1 MGGDRVP
8 EALRE
13 LVGCLSTGR
22 RETFH
27 FRLHGHPRPLP
38 GEAETHLLRVGQ
50 EALTNVLKHARAA
63 NVLVELHYSG
73 REARLH
79 IEDDGQG
86 FVTGNEGA
94 PVEGVGLTGM
104 RERAEKIGGQLT
116 LRPSPV
122 GGVAVTVTVPVPAD
136 DERCADGR

>member
-1 MGGDRVP
+1 MERPKAVSGRSAGRP
-8 EALRE
+8 EK
-13 LVGCLSTGR
+13 
-22 RETFH
+22 FY
-27 FRLHGHPRPLP
+27 FRLHGRPRPLP
-38 GEAETHLLRVGQ
+38 GETEAHLLRIAQ

-86 FVTGNEGA
+86 FGTEREGA

-116 LRPSPV
+116 LRPSPA